1 MAAIYDELGNVIGDD
16 GTPSANEWDTNSPLP
31 TQDEMKLALA
41 KAKDY
46 TAPIKAAI
54 QNLPG
59 APLAQAAASMGSDML
74 GQVAG
79 IPYGIYQS
87 IKNGTYGTQAGVQQA
102 QASGEPVAE
111 ALRYTPPTQAG
122 RDIVEGIG
130 QGFEAAK
137 LPPYIGHMP
146 EMRFNAND
154 ARVLAKQN
162 IERAREVAA
171 IPEDFRNAQSGINR
185 ESNLGGNTYGVNL
198 QAAASDI
205 GDVAARQAA
214 RRSETGARPGSVQV
228 FSDLVPET
236 NMYAVRP
243 TGYGQYVE
251 PSDLPNG
258 VSAVGKVPG
267 NVVNQLEDNLKRGED
282 PESRFMNYYSDFI
295 GSVPHVD
302 QAWQDFSNKK
312 LREMYPDAPD
322 LQAARQAFNF
332 SHSED
337 LGHHARLKMLDE
349 FSETPEAKAAL
360 QKRSEERQKLHDEL
374 YVLKNAPRKGMTE
387 EKKAELN
394 DKADEIEELLSKT
407 PAIDLP
413 NQEQVGQRNK
423 AISEFFK
430 KDFRNELV
438 KWIGTGQGPTMELAK
453 RGITHVPAKEL
464 LANQVNDP
472 NSYANKDL
480 IANRKAAGL
489 PEQGFAGEL
498 LAKKEAELKT
508 ASDAFNKLNS
518 RKNQLAMQHQAD
530 NPENP
535 DPTTNAV
542 IGPEYKELTNQIDN
556 AYRAKEKL
564 EKEAEN
570 LKVARAYEGLSDVAF
585 KPTTAKEARQM
596 DYARKQFYPH
606 LFKTLEEPVPFGG
619 MMKYHAIPDE
629 APMFNIRSDFI
640 RDLGYVDIA
649 KQYSDAIMKGEI
661 PIDEKTG
668 KPTLRL
674 DKFIEEHAAPRIKK
688 EEKER
693 LAERNKIGNLQ
704 KYMKSLVD
712 TIPAEATF
720 KNAKALE
727 MTSETPWED
736 IRRHTSL
743 AGLVFDHCI
752 AQSDAP
758 HPGTNPFTGQRYT
771 HSYPVDPVTG
781 KPRLNAGETAES
793 VNHSSQYMRGTR
805 SGEKRL
811 TVLMDAESGM
821 PVGAIEFRDGQNG
834 KYNLGYI
841 QSHKTDSIK
850 KPYRDA
856 FKDYLNARSDIINGI
871 GSDLNKHDI
880 FDMTVPAQVN
890 KAFQAAG
897 MPKSD
902 VSQLDLPRFV
912 SKEDIERAVPINDV
926 NDRSQLE
933 SRKLALTHQ
942 LDRATTEVEATHIAN
957 QITEINGR
965 LNQLTNAPDTHAS
978 LTARKQ
984 RLVNDIEEYRHD
996 LRDAQRDDPMDH
1008 EEHERIQDL
1017 MDEARNQ
1024 IRDINSRLENISS
1037 NVRNAPAMP
1046 TPRDIAAEVIP
1057 LGAPGR
1063 ETHVENL
1070 TVAINNAVRNLPDN
1084 NTALNSYI
1092 ANLRNANELPRDII
1106 DITTN
1111 YDQAERVANYLI
1123 RQAQNRVDSN
1133 LGRAP
1138 AGNQLA
1144 PAMNQVEAQRV
1155 RDTHLLQREGVQ
1167 RGLSTAGNPANVRE
1181 AYHDILNDLD
1191 PDATPEDA
1199 MHHLSIVHDIVQD
1212 PETDLHREF
1221 GIQDENQ
1228 VGQLINL
1235 LERHMTAIEPQLA
1248 ANRNQVQN
1256 APVRAQLTDDQA
1268 VQTIDNA
1275 VNYVADHY
1283 GELVQDYANETLQ
1296 GISEHLDPAENT
1308 TSYIAQLRRLAGER
1322 TGPRHDAL
1330 THIADSLEQAA
1341 GLRNQVQNA
1350 PAIPQLTAEYATHI
1364 TDQIAQANTREA
1376 LTAVERELLPAG
1388 NPQGYGRETIDAIE
1402 NMLVR
1407 RSQQVLAEQ
1416 PVTDLHQAGINTLE
1430 HIMDT
1435 YGENVHD
1442 NVRAVTNFLD
1452 DRIDLNENPT
1462 SYIAALRREAA
1473 DQTGNNRRALTEMA
1487 DNLREAHRDLRAAPV
1502 QNTLT
1507 RIVPDLN
1514 QNLQNLNQRF
1524 GEQVY
1529 NDIRHFTDRMDEEV
1543 ESRQDYISRLRDAAD
1558 NIDEAETAEGLNW
1571 LADRLENN
1579 PGQLEND
1586 LAGGDWIAEEEPANP
1601 QYNSSLQRIDSSV
1614 AHPGF
1619 QFENYRNMHE
1629 SIMAGNEEG
1638 TPWHNLSATERR
1650 RLNAYLDAQ
1659 YTRRINNDLPHQR
1672 APEENQ
1678 ARAPDFM
1685 REITNRYTN
1694 EATGS
1699 RAAFN
1704 TLDNELLTLPNRES
1718 IFIRLREVAWE
1729 TSGDGRYSPEI
1740 QRRWGIDSPGG
1751 VQQFNRA
1758 VNALIEHM
1766 EAGNIAPNLPPPE
1779 GFKKGGRIKM
1789 AEGGEPPKLTPFE
1802 QFKIDNAELIRQ
1814 GQEDI
1819 ANRNKYNPYKGSD
1832 RPVPTSKGMSGGA
1845 GFTPGVMNPFNPD
1858 SPLNRKNG
1866 GKIPSIDEM
1875 RLTILRNK

>member
-16 GTPSANEWDTNSPLP
+16 GAPSANEWDTNSPLP
-31 TQDEMKLALA
+31 SQDEMKLALA
-41 KAKDY
+41 KKNPFSSFNALG
-46 TAPIKAAI
+46 KAAI
-54 QNLPG
+54 QNMPG
-59 APLAQAAASMGSDML
+59 AAFAQGVAPIVNFPAQIAGSTIYGL
-74 GQVAG
+74 GNQVVNPSTADFN
-79 IPYGIYQS
+79 
-87 IKNGTYGTQAGVQQA
+87 KDTT
-102 QASGEPVAE
+102 E
-111 ALRYTPPTQAG
+111 AMRALQYEPPTQAG
-122 RDIVEGIG
+122 KQFQEAIG
-130 QGFEAAK
+130 TALEASK
-137 LPPYIGHMP
+137 VPPYIGHMP
-146 EMRFNAND
+146 PMRFNAND
-154 ARVLAKQN
+154 ARVLTKQN

-185 ESNLGGNTYGVNL
+185 ESNLGGNTYGANL
-198 QAAASDI
+198 QAAASDL

-251 PSDLPNG
+251 PTDLSSG

-282 PESRFMNYYSDFI
+282 PESRFMNHYSDFI

-302 QAWQDFSNKK
+302 QAWQTFSDKK

-332 SHSED
+332 SHPGD
-337 LGHHARLKMLDE
+337 LGHNARLKMLDE
-349 FSETPEAKAAL
+349 FSDTPEAKAAL

-374 YVLKNAPRKGMTE
+374 YVLKNAPRKGMTDE
-387 EKKAELN
+387 QKAELN
-394 DKADEIEELLSKT
+394 EKADEIEELLSKT

-413 NQEQVGQRNK
+413 SQEQVGQRNK
-423 AISEFFK
+423 AIEEFFK

-498 LAKKEAELKT
+498 LAKKEAELKI

-518 RKNQLAMQHQAD
+518 RKNQLAMQHQA
-530 NPENP
+530 ENP
-535 DPTTNAV
+535 TIPDPALNPTLGA
-542 IGPEYKELTNQIDN
+542 EYKELSNQIDN

-596 DYARKQFYPH
+596 DYARKQFYPN

-629 APMFNIRSDFI
+629 APMFNIRPDFI

-661 PIDEKTG
+661 PLDEKTG

-693 LAERNKIGNLQ
+693 LAERNKIGNLN
-704 KYMKSLVD
+704 KYMKELVD
-712 TIPAEATF
+712 TIPETATF

-727 MTSETPWED
+727 LTSETPWED

-781 KPRLNAGETAES
+781 KPRLNPGDEPGT
-793 VNHSSQYMRGTR
+793 NHSSQYMRGTR

-821 PVGAIEFRDGQNG
+821 PVGAIEFRDGKNG

-850 KPYRDA
+850 KPYREA

-871 GSDLNKHDI
+871 GSDLTKHDI
-880 FDMTVPAQVN
+880 YDTSISGWES
-890 KAFQAAG
+890 KASSATG
-897 MPKSD
+897 IPKAD
-902 VSQLDLPRFV
+902 IAKLNLNRFV
-912 SKEDIERAVPINDV
+912 SKEDIQNAAPVTSTD
-926 NDRSQLE
+926 
-933 SRKLALTHQ
+933 LT
-942 LDRATTEVEATHIAN
+942 
-957 QITEINGR
+957 
-965 LNQLTNAPDTHAS
+965 APDTHAS

-984 RLVNDIEEYRHD
+984 QLRDQRDELRHQ
-996 LRDAQRDDPMDH
+996 LQDAQRDNPVDH
-1008 EEHERIQDL
+1008 EEHERIQYE
-1017 MDEARNQ
+1017 MDDIDHQISTVNARLQ
-1024 IRDINSRLENISS
+1024 SISS

-1070 TVAINNAVRNLPDN
+1070 TVAINNTVRNLPDN

-1092 ANLRNANELPRDII
+1092 ANLRNPNELPQSIL
-1106 DITTN
+1106 DITDN

-1123 RQAQNRVDSN
+1123 RQAQNRVDHN
-1133 LGRAP
+1133 MGRAP
-1138 AGNQLA
+1138 AGNQLGA
-1144 PAMNQVEAQRV
+1144 LAHP
-1155 RDTHLLQREGVQ
+1155 Q
-1167 RGLSTAGNPANVRE
+1167 RGIDIDRLQEHGVAYALIDSFAPANVRT
-1181 AYHDILNDLD
+1181 AYHDILNDID

-1296 GISEHLDPAENT
+1296 GISEHLDPAEDT

-1416 PVTDLHQAGINTLE
+1416 PVTDLHQAGIDTFE
-1430 HIMDT
+1430 RIMDT
-1435 YGENVHD
+1435 YGEAVHD

-1487 DNLREAHRDLRAAPV
+1487 DNLREAYRTANAA
-1502 QNTLT
+1502 
-1507 RIVPDLN
+1507 
-1514 QNLQNLNQRF
+1514 
-1524 GEQVY
+1524 
-1529 NDIRHFTDRMDEEV
+1529 
-1543 ESRQDYISRLRDAAD
+1543 
-1558 NIDEAETAEGLNW
+1558 
-1571 LADRLENN
+1571 
-1579 PGQLEND
+1579 PGQLENIF
-1586 LAGGDWIAEEEPANP
+1586 AGGDWVAEEEPVNHR
-1601 QYNSSLQRIDSSV
+1601 YNASLSRIDSAV
-1614 AHPGF
+1614 AYPDF
-1619 QFENYRNMHE
+1619 QFENYRAMHE

-1659 YTRRINNDLPHQR
+1659 YTRRINNDLPHQ
-1672 APEENQ
+1672 
-1678 ARAPDFM
+1678 
-1685 REITNRYTN
+1685 
-1694 EATGS
+1694 
-1699 RAAFN
+1699 
-1704 TLDNELLTLPNRES
+1704 
-1718 IFIRLREVAWE
+1718 
-1729 TSGDGRYSPEI
+1729 
-1740 QRRWGIDSPGG
+1740 
-1751 VQQFNRA
+1751 
-1758 VNALIEHM
+1758 
-1766 EAGNIAPNLPPPE
+1766 LPPPE
-1779 GFKKGGRIKM
+1779 GFKKGGRVKM
-1789 AEGGEPPKLTPFE
+1789 SEGGDPPKLTPAQMRDELFAKSRQYQTEKAASEPRTLQQRMIDQGIMKPTGGVSGGDGLLKNEISAKNPVYKKGGRVHMNEGGVPDFE
-1802 QFKIDNAELIRQ
+1802 GSWYMHPSIQKLVANGDIPAGDVRWMSDYAHTKGDKRVETGSGPFKDQSEKMQNFVGRMERGEVPIPKHMAGE
-1814 GQEDI
+1814 GGV
-1819 ANRNKYNPYKGSD
+1819 NRGGNSSGLNPTRAG
-1832 RPVPTSKGMSGGA
+1832 GGSGGA
-1845 GFTPGVMNPFNPD
+1845 GYVPGSKNPFNPD
-1858 SPLNRKNG
+1858 SPLNRKKG

-1875 RLTILRNK
+1875 RLTLIRKK

>member
-16 GTPSANEWDTNSPLP
+16 GAPSANEWDTNSPLP
-31 TQDEMKLALA
+31 SQDEMKLALA
-41 KAKDY
+41 KKNPFSSFNALG
-46 TAPIKAAI
+46 KAAI
-54 QNLPG
+54 QNMPG
-59 APLAQAAASMGSDML
+59 AAFAQGVAPIVNFPAQIAGSTIYGL
-74 GQVAG
+74 GNQIAN
-79 IPYGIYQS
+79 PS
-87 IKNGTYGTQAGVQQA
+87 TADFNKDTT
-102 QASGEPVAE
+102 E
-111 ALRYTPPTQAG
+111 AMRALQYEPPTKAG
-122 RDIVEGIG
+122 KEFQEAIG
-130 QGFEAAK
+130 TALEASK
-137 LPPYIGHMP
+137 VPPYIGHMP
-146 EMRFNAND
+146 PVRFNAND

-171 IPEDFRNAQSGINR
+171 IPEDFRNAQSGMRR
-185 ESNLGGNTYGVNL
+185 ESNLGGNTYGANL
-198 QAAASDI
+198 QAAADDL
-205 GDVAARQAA
+205 GDLAA
-214 RRSETGARPGSVQV
+214 RRQSAGKSVIPGVPNV
-228 FSDLVPET
+228 VPET

-251 PSDLPNG
+251 PNDLPNG

-267 NVVNQLEDNLKRGED
+267 NIIGELENNLNRGED
-282 PESRFMNYYSDFI
+282 PESKFQNHYVDFI

-332 SHSED
+332 SHPGD

-349 FSETPEAKAAL
+349 FSETPEAKATL
-360 QKRSEERQKLHDEL
+360 SKRSEERQKLHDEL

-387 EKKAELN
+387 EQKAELN

-413 NQEQVGQRNK
+413 SQEQVGKRNK
-423 AISEFFK
+423 AIEEFFK

-453 RGITHVPAKEL
+453 RGITHLPAKEL

-498 LAKKEAELKT
+498 LAKKEAEIKT

-518 RKNQLAMQHQAD
+518 RKNQLAMQHQAE
-530 NPENP
+530 NPANP
-535 DPTTNAV
+535 DPTTNPV
-542 IGPEYKELTNQIDN
+542 IGAEYKELTNQIDN

-596 DYARKQFYPH
+596 DYARKQFYPN

-629 APMFNIRSDFI
+629 APMFNIRSEFI

-661 PIDEKTG
+661 PLDEKTG

-693 LAERNKIGNLQ
+693 LAERNKIGNLN

-712 TIPAEATF
+712 TVPAEATF

-771 HSYPVDPVTG
+771 HSYPIDPVTG

-793 VNHSSQYMRGTR
+793 VNHSSQYMRGTQK
-805 SGEKRL
+805 GEKRL

-912 SKEDIERAVPINDV
+912 SKEDIQRAVPV
-926 NDRSQLE
+926 S
-933 SRKLALTHQ
+933 
-942 LDRATTEVEATHIAN
+942 TE
-957 QITEINGR
+957 
-965 LNQLTNAPDTHAS
+965 LTNAPDTHAS

-984 RLVNDIEEYRHD
+984 QLRDEREELRHQ
-996 LRDAQRDDPMDH
+996 LQDAQRDNPVDH
-1008 EEHERIQDL
+1008 EEHERIQTEI
-1017 MDEARNQ
+1017 DEVDSQ
-1024 IRDINSRLENISS
+1024 LTDVNSRLQNISN

-1046 TPRDIAAEVIP
+1046 TPRDIAADVIP
-1057 LGAPGR
+1057 LREPGR
-1063 ETHVENL
+1063 GTVIENL

-1084 NTALNSYI
+1084 NTALNAYV
-1092 ANLRNANELPRDII
+1092 ANLRNPNELPQSIL
-1106 DITTN
+1106 DITDT

-1123 RQAQNRVDSN
+1123 RQAQNRIDHN
-1133 LGRAP
+1133 MGRAP

-1144 PAMNQVEAQRV
+1144 PVMNTVEAQRV

-1181 AYHDILNDLD
+1181 AYHDILNDID

-1235 LERHMTAIEPQLA
+1235 LERHMTAIQPQLA
-1248 ANRNQVQN
+1248 ANRAVAPHPNPGIDRLIREEDHNISRAWEDVLQN
-1256 APVRAQLTDDQA
+1256 
-1268 VQTIDNA
+1268 
-1275 VNYVADHY
+1275 
-1283 GELVQDYANETLQ
+1283 DYDY
-1296 GISEHLDPAENT
+1296 LDMTPQQ
-1308 TSYIAQLRRLAGER
+1308 IR
-1322 TGPRHDAL
+1322 
-1330 THIADSLEQAA
+1330 EQAA
-1341 GLRNQVQNA
+1341 TLRRDPSAVLGQATGEFLLHPGFVEGLARQIEAQADQVQQLANENQVQNA

-1364 TDQIAQANTREA
+1364 MDQIAQANTREA

-1416 PVTDLHQAGINTLE
+1416 PRVDLHQAGIDTFE
-1430 HIMDT
+1430 RIMDT
-1435 YGENVHD
+1435 YGEAVHD

-1487 DNLREAHRDLRAAPV
+1487 DNLREAYRTTNAA
-1502 QNTLT
+1502 
-1507 RIVPDLN
+1507 
-1514 QNLQNLNQRF
+1514 
-1524 GEQVY
+1524 
-1529 NDIRHFTDRMDEEV
+1529 
-1543 ESRQDYISRLRDAAD
+1543 
-1558 NIDEAETAEGLNW
+1558 
-1571 LADRLENN
+1571 

-1586 LAGGDWIAEEEPANP
+1586 LAGGDWVAEEEPANP
-1601 QYNSSLQRIDSSV
+1601 QYNSSLQRIDASV

-1659 YTRRINNDLPHQR
+1659 YTRRINGDQLEFNRRQLP

-1678 ARAPDFM
+1678 LAAPARAPDFM
-1685 REITNRYTN
+1685 REIINQYTN

-1704 TLDNELLTLPNRES
+1704 TLDNELLTLPNAES
-1718 IFIRLREVAWE
+1718 IFARLREVAWE

-1766 EAGNIAPNLPPPE
+1766 NAGNIAPNLPPPE
-1779 GFKKGGRIKM
+1779 GFKKGGRVKM
-1789 AEGGEPPKLTPFE
+1789 NEGGTPELTPAQMREALFAE
-1802 QFKIDNAELIRQ
+1802 SRKHQAEKAASEPRTLQQRMIDQ
-1814 GQEDI
+1814 GRLP
-1819 ANRNKYNPYKGSD
+1819 AKGGAS
-1832 RPVPTSKGMSGGA
+1832 GGGGA
-1845 GFTPGVMNPFNPD
+1845 GYVSGSRNPFNPD
-1858 SPLNRKNG
+1858 SPLNHKNG
-1866 GKIPSIDEM
+1866 GKIASIDEM
-1875 RLTILRNK
+1875 RLTIIRKK

>member
-46 TAPIKAAI
+46 TVPIKAAI

-87 IKNGTYGTQAGVQQA
+87 IKNGTYGTQAGVQEA

-130 QGFEAAK
+130 QGFEAVK

-185 ESNLGGNTYGVNL
+185 ESDLGGNTYGTNL

-251 PSDLPNG
+251 PNDLPNG

-267 NVVNQLEDNLKRGED
+267 NIVNQIEDNLKRGED
-282 PESRFMNYYSDFI
+282 PESRFMNHYSDFI

-312 LREMYPDAPD
+312 LLEMYPDAPD

-332 SHSED
+332 SHPGD
-337 LGHHARLKMLDE
+337 LGHDARLKMLDE
-349 FSETPEAKAAL
+349 FSDTPEAKEAL

-394 DKADEIEELLSKT
+394 EKADEIEELLSKT

-413 NQEQVGQRNK
+413 KQEQVGQRNK
-423 AISEFFK
+423 AIEEFFK

-453 RGITHVPAKEL
+453 RGITHMPAKEL

-498 LAKKEAELKT
+498 LAKKEAEIKT

-518 RKNQLAMQHQAD
+518 RKNQLAMQHQSE

-585 KPTTAKEARQM
+585 KPTTAKEARKM
-596 DYARKQFYPH
+596 DYGRKQFYPH

-619 MMKYHAIPDE
+619 VMKYHAIPDE
-629 APMFNIRSDFI
+629 APMFNIRSEFI

-661 PIDEKTG
+661 PLDEKTG

-693 LAERNKIGNLQ
+693 LAERNKIGNLN

-712 TIPAEATF
+712 TLPKEATF

-793 VNHSSQYMRGTR
+793 VNHSSQYMRGTQK
-805 SGEKRL
+805 GEKRL

-890 KAFQAAG
+890 KAFQVAG

-912 SKEDIERAVPINDV
+912 SKEDIERAVPVASTD
-926 NDRSQLE
+926 
-933 SRKLALTHQ
+933 LT
-942 LDRATTEVEATHIAN
+942 
-957 QITEINGR
+957 
-965 LNQLTNAPDTHAS
+965 APDTHAS

-1037 NVRNAPAMP
+1037 NVRNAPA
-1046 TPRDIAAEVIP
+1046 
-1057 LGAPGR
+1057 
-1063 ETHVENL
+1063 
-1070 TVAINNAVRNLPDN
+1070 
-1084 NTALNSYI
+1084 
-1092 ANLRNANELPRDII
+1092 
-1106 DITTN
+1106 
-1111 YDQAERVANYLI
+1111 
-1123 RQAQNRVDSN
+1123 
-1133 LGRAP
+1133 
-1138 AGNQLA
+1138 GNQLA
-1144 PAMNQVEAQRV
+1144 PVMNQAEAQRV

-1167 RGLSTAGNPANVRE
+1167 RGLSTAGNPANVRT
-1181 AYHDILNDLD
+1181 AYHDILNDID
-1191 PDATPEDA
+1191 ADATPEDA

-1248 ANRNQVQN
+1248 ANRNQ
-1256 APVRAQLTDDQA
+1256 APARIQLTDDQA
-1268 VQTIDNA
+1268 VQTIDNS
-1275 VNYVADHY
+1275 VNYIADHY
-1283 GELVQDYANETLQ
+1283 GEAVQDFANAELQ
-1296 GISEHLDPAENT
+1296 GISEHLDPAEDT
-1308 TSYIAQLRRLAGER
+1308 SSYIAQLRRRANAV
-1322 TGPRHDAL
+1322 TGANASAL
-1330 THIADSLEQAA
+1330 THIADDLETAA
-1341 GLRNQVQNA
+1341 GLRNQIQNA

-1364 TDQIAQANTREA
+1364 MDQIAQANTREA
-1376 LTAVERELLPAG
+1376 LTAVERELLPVG

-1416 PVTDLHQAGINTLE
+1416 PRADLHQAGIDTFE

-1435 YGENVHD
+1435 YGEAVHD

-1462 SYIAALRREAA
+1462 GYIAALRREAA

-1586 LAGGDWIAEEEPANP
+1586 LAGGDWVAEEEPTNP

-1659 YTRRINNDLPHQR
+1659 YTRRINNDLPNQR

-1678 ARAPDFM
+1678 LAAPARAPDFM

-1704 TLDNELLTLPNRES
+1704 TLDNELLTLPNAES
-1718 IFIRLREVAWE
+1718 IFARLREVAWE

-1779 GFKKGGRIKM
+1779 GFKKGGRVKM
-1789 AEGGEPPKLTPFE
+1789 NEGGTPELTPAQMREALFAESRQYQAEKAASEPRTLE
-1802 QFKIDNAELIRQ
+1802 QRMIDQ
-1814 GQEDI
+1814 G
-1819 ANRNKYNPYKGSD
+1819 RLSPKG
-1832 RPVPTSKGMSGGA
+1832 GGSGGA

>member
-87 IKNGTYGTQAGVQQA
+87 IKNGTYGTQKGVQEA

-185 ESNLGGNTYGVNL
+185 ESNLGGNTYGANL

-332 SHSED
+332 SHPED
-337 LGHHARLKMLDE
+337 LGHQARLKMLDE
-349 FSETPEAKAAL
+349 FSDTPEAKAAL

-438 KWIGTGQGPTMELAK
+438 KWVGTGQGPTMELAK

-472 NSYANKDL
+472 NSYVNKEL
-480 IANRKAAGL
+480 IADRKAAGL
-489 PEQGFAGEL
+489 PEQGYAGEL
-498 LAKKEAELKT
+498 LAKKEIELKT
-508 ASDAFNKLNS
+508 ATDAFNKLNS
-518 RKNQLAMQHQAD
+518 RKNQLAMQHQAE

-596 DYARKQFYPH
+596 DYARKQFYTNSLTKQIP
-606 LFKTLEEPVPFGG
+606 EPVPFGG
-619 MMKYHAIPDE
+619 MMEDSGNYVIPDN
-629 APMFNIRSDFI
+629 APMFNIRSNFI
-640 RDLGYVDIA
+640 SDLGYVDIA
-649 KQYSDAIMKGEI
+649 KQYSDAIMKREI
-661 PIDEKTG
+661 PLDEKTG

-712 TIPAEATF
+712 TIPAEVTF

-850 KPYRDA
+850 KPYREA

-871 GSDLNKHDI
+871 GSDLTKHDI
-880 FDMTVPAQVN
+880 YDTSISGWES
-890 KAFQAAG
+890 KASSATG
-897 MPKSD
+897 IPKAD
-902 VSQLDLPRFV
+902 IAKLNLNRFV
-912 SKEDIERAVPINDV
+912 SKEDIQNAAPVTSTD
-926 NDRSQLE
+926 
-933 SRKLALTHQ
+933 
-942 LDRATTEVEATHIAN
+942 
-957 QITEINGR
+957 
-965 LNQLTNAPDTHAS
+965 LTNAPDTHAS
-978 LTARKQ
+978 LIARKQ
-984 RLVNDIEEYRHD
+984 QLVDHIEEYRHE
-996 LRDAQRDDPMDH
+996 LRGAQRDDPSDH
-1008 EEHERIQDL
+1008 EEHERFL
-1017 MDEARNQ
+1017 GMMDEARNQ
-1024 IRDINSRLENISS
+1024 IADINTRLQNISS

-1046 TPRDIAAEVIP
+1046 IDRYNRDRIPTPRDIADAVSQP
-1057 LGAPGR
+1057 P
-1063 ETHVENL
+1063 HQYL
-1070 TVAINNAVRNLPDN
+1070 TQRIAQIDALTTGINEEIRNLPTTDDGARLRQAIEYYSDAN
-1084 NTALNSYI
+1084 NLPAAIIDHTHTFEDAQLI
-1092 ANLRNANELPRDII
+1092 ANYILDM
-1106 DITTN
+1106 
-1111 YDQAERVANYLI
+1111 
-1123 RQAQNRVDSN
+1123 AQSRLDS
-1133 LGRAP
+1133 LHD
-1138 AGNQLA
+1138 QLA
-1144 PAMNQVEAQRV
+1144 PVMNPVEAQRV

-1167 RGLSTAGNPANVRE
+1167 RGLSTTGNPANVRT
-1181 AYHDILNDLD
+1181 AYHDILNDID
-1191 PDATPEDA
+1191 ADATPEDA

-1435 YGENVHD
+1435 YGEAVHD

-1452 DRIDLNENPT
+1452 DRINLVPNPT
-1462 SYIAALRREAA
+1462 EYIAALRTEAA
-1473 DQTGNNRRALTEMA
+1473 NQTGNTRRALTEFA
-1487 DNLREAHRDLRAAPV
+1487 DNLREAYRTA
-1502 QNTLT
+1502 NT
-1507 RIVPDLN
+1507 
-1514 QNLQNLNQRF
+1514 
-1524 GEQVY
+1524 
-1529 NDIRHFTDRMDEEV
+1529 
-1543 ESRQDYISRLRDAAD
+1543 A
-1558 NIDEAETAEGLNW
+1558 
-1571 LADRLENN
+1571 
-1579 PGQLEND
+1579 PGQLENI
-1586 LAGGDWIAEEEPANP
+1586 LAGGDWVAEEEPVNHR
-1601 QYNSSLQRIDSSV
+1601 YNASLSRIDSAV
-1614 AHPGF
+1614 AYPDF

-1650 RLNAYLDAQ
+1650 RLNAYLDNQ

-1678 ARAPDFM
+1678 LAAPARAPDFM
-1685 REITNRYTN
+1685 REIINQYTN

-1718 IFIRLREVAWE
+1718 IFTRLREVAWE

-1802 QFKIDNAELIRQ
+1802 QFKIDNAERIRQ